1 MIRLAV
7 RCRPELADIA
17 LAELLEVAPGGVEEE
32 RGDGYVELA
41 IYGPPGEIPALGEIA
56 ALVGGGLIEVTTAEI
71 PDDWADRW
79 RDFHRPVEIAGGRI
93 VVRPSWHAPGTESPA
108 APDEPGGRTPIE
120 VVVDPGQAFGTGA
133 HPTTRLC
140 LELMLEL
147 ADAGRARGAVC
158 DLGTGSAV
166 LAIAAAKLGWAPVLG
181 VDHEPAALEASRENA
196 AANGVTIDIARVN
209 LRQQSAPTA
218 PTVIANLT
226 APLLA
231 EVAERL
237 ERPPDAL
244 VCSGLLG
251 AEAEAVAS
259 AFAAGGLAVSARRDS
274 GEWAALLLEH
284 DSGPARQELFADP
297 RSG

>member
-7 RCRPELADIA
+7 RCRPEHAEAA
-17 LAELLEVAPGGVEEE
+17 LAELLEVAPGGVEED

-41 IYGPPGEIPALGEIA
+41 IYGPPGEIPALGEIE
-56 ALVGGGLIEVTTAEI
+56 ALVGDGLIEVTTAEI

-79 RDFHRPVEIAGGRI
+79 RDFHRPVEVAGGRI
-93 VVRPSWHAPGTESPA
+93 VVRPSWHSA
-108 APDEPGGRTPIE
+108 APERATAADETDDSAPIE

-140 LELMLEL
+140 IELMLEL
-147 ADAGRARGAVC
+147 ADAGRARGALC

-166 LAIAAAKLGWAPVLG
+166 LAITAAKLGWDPVVG
-181 VDHEPAALEASRENA
+181 VDHQPAALEAARENA
-196 AANGVTIDIARVN
+196 AANGVAIDVAAVD
-209 LRQQSAPTA
+209 LRQQSPPAA

-237 ERPPDAL
+237 EARPDAL
-244 VCSGLLG
+244 VCSGLLEV
-251 AEAEAVAS
+251 EADAVAS
-259 AFAAGGLAVSARRDS
+259 AFAAGGLAVAAHRAS
-274 GEWAALLLEH
+274 GEWAALLLER
-284 DSGPARQELFADP
+284 A
-297 RSG
+297 